1 MERFKNKQE
10 NTVLNDWDRKI
21 LLEGGNRVIHKIM
34 EQEGVP
40 DVIILPET
48 SARPLFYLINP
59 SFKKIAEH
67 QNTKPPKY
75 VFFAP
80 SKSDLYTQN
89 IESKAGWDEELSED
103 ILDMESF
110 KKYSI
115 GELAFYEGFE
125 EKVSELEHAKSI
137 KSIENTFNN
146 KFIDEKRAQELLQ
159 KIEKEFGDNP
169 KIIIIDEFI
178 SNGNTRSNIKRAFH
192 KEISDYAIFATSG
205 SAGASSVGT
214 VLPVSERNL
223 NPSNG
228 NDTTLSYKN
237 PGIKNSIGVIKEN
250 GNPIVKA
257 LYKTE
262 NFTPED
268 QEKIRALR
276 KEIKSLGEQLASEF

>member
-146 KFIDEKRAQELLQ
+146 KFIDEKRAQELL
-159 KIEKEFGDNP
+159 
-169 KIIIIDEFI
+169 
-178 SNGNTRSNIKRAFH
+178 
-192 KEISDYAIFATSG
+192 
-205 SAGASSVGT
+205 
-214 VLPVSERNL
+214 
-223 NPSNG
+223 
-228 NDTTLSYKN
+228 
-237 PGIKNSIGVIKEN
+237 
-250 GNPIVKA
+250 
-257 LYKTE
+257 
-262 NFTPED
+262 
-268 QEKIRALR
+268 
-276 KEIKSLGEQLASEF
+276 

>member
-1 MERFKNKQE
+1 
-10 NTVLNDWDRKI
+10 
-21 LLEGGNRVIHKIM
+21 
-34 EQEGVP
+34 
-40 DVIILPET
+40 
-48 SARPLFYLINP
+48 
-59 SFKKIAEH
+59 
-67 QNTKPPKY
+67 
-75 VFFAP
+75 
-80 SKSDLYTQN
+80 
-89 IESKAGWDEELSED
+89 
-103 ILDMESF
+103 MESF